1 MIKKDNFKQLIDYLG
16 FSQISTDLYEKK
28 YSNVDCSIVVDLS
41 NEKINYP
48 EDQGMKITHHTT
60 CNFSNPENFVVFE
73 CINRLLTKGYR
84 PEHIELEKEWT
95 LGHDP
100 KGGRADICVYAQD
113 GKMLFIV
120 ECKTFEKEYDKEL
133 KNTLNDGGQIFS
145 YWQQERS
152 CQYIALYA
160 SDFLDGKIEY
170 QTESIECKDD
180 NNIASLAKKDSSI
193 HLYANAH
200 TVEELFFVWAETYE
214 KRLCG
219 DVIFRDDSV
228 AYNIGVKPLRKKDL
242 RDFSEN
248 DKIVN
253 KFEEILRHN
262 NVSDKENAFN
272 RLVALFICKLVDEIQ
287 KNDNDV
293 VDFQY
298 KIGTDTYESLQDRLQ
313 RLHKEG
319 MEKFMKEEI
328 FYVSDDYAEK
338 LVQQYTGQTRMRM
351 INELKQTI
359 RILKFYTNN
368 DFAFKDVHNEELF
381 LQNGKILVEVVQLF
395 EKFRIIGS
403 ADLQMLG
410 DLFEQLLN
418 KGFKQNEGQFFT
430 PVPITRFIWD
440 SLPVQKIL
448 QKDNELAFPKI
459 IDYACGAGHFL
470 TEGVEAVNDNMLMMA
485 PDMHI
490 DRSWVE
496 KKIYGIE
503 KDYRLARVSKIS
515 LFMHGAGDGNIIFG
529 DGLENY
535 PDKNVDSNSFDIL
548 VANPPYSV
556 SAFKPH
562 LNLKHNQLA
571 ILDKISNNGSEI
583 ETLFVERIA
592 QLLKPLGVAAVIL
605 PSSILNKEMESF
617 IAARESLLKN
627 FFIRAIVQFG
637 SKTFGATGTNTVV
650 LFLQKFDEPPK
661 RIDMVSDSVDA
672 IFKNEQ
678 IETWEDNSIF
688 EGYLEKI
695 GVTKELYRDFVLMTK
710 NYDEWNDEYFSK
722 YKNAFLQ
729 SSEVTAKKKQK
740 TFSKLTKNE
749 QIKWYNKAFYSY
761 VNAIEAE
768 KLKYFGLVYKQKTLV
783 VIAPDDNKGQE
794 QFLGYKWSNR
804 KGQEGIQ
811 IIKLG
816 GELYKP
822 DNRIANDVAAGLV
835 RNSFADKQLDVA
847 ELSDKYYYLRTQDMV
862 DFSGINFNK
871 AIKTTK
877 TRVLKQD
884 KSLTTYYLSN
894 ADVFE
899 IMIGDRVLSTD
910 IVEDGD
916 IPVYSANVHEEFG
929 RINKKNI
936 IDFSRPSVVW
946 GIDGDWMVDYI
957 PENKP
962 FYPTDHCGVIR
973 IKNDNILPKYLVYA
987 LQVEGEYERFSRANR
1002 ASTQRIASLII
1013 QVPELEKQKKIV
1025 AEMEAIDK
1033 QVKDEDNKLKK
1044 YDEDI
1049 KSKFVEM
1056 FGDPFENTKGFP
1068 MKQLGDI
1075 AFVTK
1080 LAGFEYTKY
1089 IHYASKGEIIMIRG
1103 VNCKSGRLVLDDVY
1117 YIDKA
1122 TSDLLPRS
1130 QLQSGD
1136 LVLSYVGTVGDVA
1149 IIDKDDTYHLAPNV
1163 AKIRFYDTKLNVPE
1177 FWNYMF
1183 MLMKNYIIEFAK
1195 ITTQASLS
1203 MNKIREIPFIVPKY
1217 ELQADFVLILKSID
1231 KLRFASEQ
1239 KKKEL
1244 LEQKKALFDK
1254 YFR

>member
-1 MIKKDNFKQLIDYLG
+1 MIRKENFKQLIDYLG
-16 FSQISTDLYEKK
+16 FSQISTNLYEKQ
-28 YSNVDCSIVVDLS
+28 YSNVDCSIVVDFA

-60 CNFSNPENFVVFE
+60 CNFSDPENFVVFE

-95 LGHDP
+95 LGHDA

-193 HLYANAH
+193 HLYTNAH
-200 TVEELFFVWAETYE
+200 TVEELFFVWTETYE

-228 AYNIGVKPLRKKDL
+228 AYKIGVKPLRKKDL

-319 MEKFMKEEI
+319 MEKFMKEKI

-338 LVQQYTGQTRMRM
+338 LVQQYTGQTRKRM
-351 INELKQTI
+351 IDELKQTI

-403 ADLQMLG
+403 DDLQMLG

-490 DRSWVE
+490 DRSWAE
-496 KKIYGIE
+496 KKVYGIE

-592 QLLKPLGVAAVIL
+592 QLLNPLGVAAVIL

-1203 MNKIREIPFIVPKY
+1203 MNKIREILFIVPKY